1 MLARLCDVKTQC
13 RILCERSFL
22 KTLGGGCS
30 APVAVCSVLKESVED
45 EVDFSLIIDGAV
57 WSLNGQTEIVDKGS
71 CSFKL
76 EKIKVNLIKYLNLLG
91 WHLFLYKKISKN
103 RIFC

>member
-1 MLARLCDVKTQC
+1 MNDPFVLSMLDRLCDVKTQC
-13 RILCERSFL
+13 RILSERSFL

-45 EVDFSLIIDGAV
+45 EEEFSLIMDGAV
-57 WSLNGQTEIVDKGS
+57 WSLDGQTEIVDKGS

-76 EKIKVNLIKYLNLLG
+76 EEKIKVNLI
-91 WHLFLYKKISKN
+91 
-103 RIFC
+103 